1 VRWARLTNLSVC
13 AVNVKHLNLH
23 LAIIVEY
30 AIDAVDEQ
38 LRGSWEL
45 ETFYFISV
53 VHVVV
58 FRVLASVAGVE
69 LLHVR

>member
-1 VRWARLTNLSVC
+1 MQSMYQSDGPSLS
-13 AVNVKHLNLH
+13 
-23 LAIIVEY
+23 
-30 AIDAVDEQ
+30 VDEQ